1 MIHRLGWPRRD
12 DGSFCI
18 NCVISAQSRPTR
30 PGDPDRF
37 FPGHTPRSTDSV
49 HTRHRPHALSSCTA
63 RRRPSRNWCRR
74 HYCRS
79 IARTMDG
86 RSQQS
91 WETQR
96 ERRPARK
103 MRATNDKPSV
113 SFKSPWFVS
122 LTQRRWNCL
131 VPVKT
136 TLRSPDRLMPARAH
150 PAVSSSMMTLK
161 AHRHALALFV
171 AYAKGGDTAELHGW
185 AGQTLPQSQGARAV
199 TNIPGRTIVRLL
211 P

>member
-1 MIHRLGWPRRD
+1 LAGSQKPRFLPFTLPFAAAGG
-12 DGSFCI
+12 GSMKSPEQAAHA
-18 NCVISAQSRPTR
+18 VATSTR

-49 HTRHRPHALSSCTA
+49 HTRHRPHVLSSCTA
-63 RRRPSRNWCRR
+63 RRRRSRNWCRR

-96 ERRPARK
+96 ERRRARK
-103 MRATNDKPSV
+103 MRATNHKPSV
-113 SFKSPWFVS
+113 SFESPWFVS

-136 TLRSPDRLMPARAH
+136 TLRSPGSLMPARAR
-150 PAVSSSMMTLK
+150 PAVSSSSKTS
-161 AHRHALALFV
+161 R
-171 AYAKGGDTAELHGW
+171 
-185 AGQTLPQSQGARAV
+185 
-199 TNIPGRTIVRLL
+199 RTGMRSRRSSLL
-211 P
+211 PRAATLLG